1 MARRDFLFELG
12 CEELPSAAVLA
23 LSTALAETLTRLFA
37 EAGIG
42 HGAVQPFGTPRRL
55 AVLVR
60 GLRDTAA
67 DTVIA
72 RRGPPLSAAYDA
84 GGAPTRAALAFAD
97 SCGVPLE
104 ALGRVSE
111 AKGEFLHYAATRPGA
126 QTVTLLETMVNSAI
140 AGLPVAKR
148 MRWGAGEVEFARP
161 VHWVVMLYGKDVV
174 PATVLG
180 LPAGRTTYGHR
191 FMAPQAISLA
201 APAGY
206 AKRLEKRGRVIAD
219 FARRR
224 TLVQD
229 GVAAL
234 AEAEGGRAVMSDA
247 LLDEVTSLVEWP
259 VPVAAGFEARFLELP
274 DEVLIS
280 TLEGHQRY
288 FAIRDG
294 DGRLRNRF
302 VTVANLVSR
311 DPAQVAAGNERVVR
325 PRLADA
331 AFFWDQDR
339 ATPLAARA
347 EALGRVTFQA
357 DLGSYLDKAERT
369 AALARHLA
377 PPFGVDPGEAE
388 RAALL
393 AKCDLLTGLVGEF
406 PDLQGT
412 MGGYYARADGESA
425 EVAAAIAGQYQP
437 RFAGDALPAR
447 PLGQLLS
454 VADKIDTL
462 AGIFAIGQKPSGTR
476 DPFALR
482 RAALGVVRIL
492 IEARRPVDLR
502 NVLELAVAQA
512 VAARDRL
519 AAEKPAGKPA
529 GQPPASAAT
538 VTAEVYDYV
547 FERLRAYYVEAG
559 RGVTTEMFDAVLERR
574 PASPLDFDARVLAL
588 AEFLT
593 LDDAPAL
600 AAANKRIANILK
612 KSDESGRAE
621 HRVDAALLA
630 EPAERT
636 LHQALAAIRDS
647 VRAALAEGD
656 YTAAMRRLAGL
667 RGAVDGFFDS
677 VLVNAPEPAL
687 RANRLALLAELRS
700 LFLATADLSRLPG

>member
-12 CEELPSAAVLA
+12 CEELPSAAVLG
-23 LSTALAETLTRLFA
+23 LSVALAEALTRQFS
-37 EAGIG
+37 EAGIR
-42 HGAVQPFGTPRRL
+42 HGAVQPYGTPRRL
-55 AVLVR
+55 AVLIR
-60 GLRDTAA
+60 GVSETAA
-67 DTVIA
+67 DTQVA
-72 RRGPPLSAAYDA
+72 RRGPPVSAAFDA
-84 GGAPTRAALAFAD
+84 SGQPTRAALAFAE

-104 ALGRVSE
+104 SLGRIQE

-126 QTVTLLETMVNSAI
+126 ATVSLLEAMVNTAI

-161 VHWVVMLYGKDVV
+161 VHWVVMLYGHEVV

-180 LPAGRTTYGHR
+180 IAAGRTTYGHR
-191 FMAPQAISLA
+191 FMAPKPIALA
-201 APAGY
+201 TPAGY
-206 AKRLEKRGRVIAD
+206 AARLEKRGQVIAD

-224 TLVQD
+224 DMVRD

-234 AEAEGGRAVMSDA
+234 AAAEGGRAVMSEA
-247 LLDEVTSLVEWP
+247 LLEEVTALVEWP
-259 VPVAAGFEARFLELP
+259 VPVAAGFDARFLELP
-274 DEVLIS
+274 DEVLVS

-288 FAIRDG
+288 FAIRDAG
-294 DGRLRNRF
+294 GRLRNRF

-331 AFFWDQDR
+331 AFFWNQDR
-339 ATPLAARA
+339 ATPLAARI

-357 DLGSYLDKAERT
+357 DLGSYRDKAERT
-369 AALARHLA
+369 AVIARHLA
-377 PPFGVDPGEAE
+377 PLFGVAE
-388 RAALL
+388 GDAGRVALL

-412 MGGYYARADGESA
+412 MGGYYALADGEPA
-425 EVAAAIAGQYQP
+425 EIATAIAGQYQP
-437 RFAGDALPAR
+437 RFAGDALPAG
-447 PLGQLLS
+447 PLGQVLS
-454 VADKIDTL
+454 VADKLDTI

-482 RAALGVVRIL
+482 RAALGVLRIL
-492 IEARRPVDLR
+492 IEARRPVDLIA
-502 NVLELAVAQA
+502 VLGLAVGQ
-512 VAARDRL
+512 VVEARDRL
-519 AAEKPAGKPA
+519 AAGRPAK
-529 GQPPASAAT
+529 QPPAAAAT
-538 VTAEVYDYV
+538 VVAEVYDYL

-559 RGVTTEMFDAVLERR
+559 RGITTEMFDAVLDRR
-574 PASPLDFDARVLAL
+574 PASPLDFDARVRAL

-593 LDDAPAL
+593 LDAAPAL

-621 HRVDAALLA
+621 HRVEAALLA
-630 EPAERT
+630 EPAERS
-636 LHQALAAIRDS
+636 LYEALGGIRGEVRSALAD
-647 VRAALAEGD
+647 GD

>member
-23 LSTALAETLTRLFA
+23 LSTALAEAMARLFA
-37 EAGIG
+37 EAGIH
-42 HGAVQPFGTPRRL
+42 HGAVQAFGTPRRL
-55 AVLVR
+55 AVRVR
-60 GLRDTAA
+60 AVSETAA
-67 DTVIA
+67 DTVVA
-72 RRGPPLSAAYDA
+72 RRGPPVSAAFDA
-84 GGAPTRAALAFAD
+84 GGSPTRAALAFAE
-97 SCGVPLE
+97 SCGVPLGE
-104 ALGRVSE
+104 LGRVSE

-126 QTVTLLETMVNSAI
+126 QTVTLLEAMVNTAV

-148 MRWGAGEVEFARP
+148 MRWGAGTVEFARP
-161 VHWVVMLYGKDVV
+161 VHWVVMLYGRDIV

-180 LPAGRTTYGHR
+180 LAAGRTTYGHR
-191 FMAPQAISLA
+191 FMAPKAISLA
-201 APAGY
+201 TPAVY
-206 AKRLEKRGRVIAD
+206 AARLEKPGQVIAD

-224 TLVQD
+224 TLVRD

-234 AEAEGGRAVMSDA
+234 AEAEGGRAVMNDA
-247 LLDEVTSLVEWP
+247 LVDEVTSLVEWP
-259 VPVAAGFEARFLELP
+259 VPVAAGFEARFLDLP

-288 FAIRDG
+288 FAIRDAA
-294 DGRLRNRF
+294 GRLRNRF
-302 VTVANLVSR
+302 VTVSNLVSR
-311 DPAQVAAGNERVVR
+311 EPAQVAAGNERVVR

-357 DLGSYLDKAERT
+357 DLGSYRDKAERT
-369 AALARHLA
+369 AAIARHLA
-377 PPFGVDPGEAE
+377 PLFGVAASDAE
-388 RAALL
+388 RVALL

-425 EVAAAIAGQYQP
+425 AVADAIASQYQP
-437 RFAGDALPAR
+437 RFAGDALPAG

-454 VADKIDTL
+454 VADKIDTI

-492 IEARRPVDLR
+492 IEARRPVDLLK
-502 NVLELAVAQA
+502 VLELAVGQV

-519 AAEKPAGKPA
+519 AAGKPA
-529 GQPPASAAT
+529 KQPPATAAT
-538 VTAEVYDYV
+538 VTTEVYDYL

-559 RGVTTEMFDAVLERR
+559 RGVTTEMFDAVLDRR

-593 LDDAPAL
+593 LSDAPAL

-630 EPAERT
+630 EPAERA
-636 LHQALAAIRDS
+636 LHEALAGIRDS
-647 VRAALAEGD
+647 VRVALGQGD
-656 YTAAMRRLAGL
+656 YTVAMRRLAGL